1 MKNILIQKH
10 LTLICSLKI
19 KHVGVQLKEYA
30 SEKIKLS
37 DFFIF
42 LRPGLENGPRPTRR
56 PRASCAQAAN
66 WAWAGFLS
74 ARLGQIWPVIC
85 RPSQTVGSD
94 PTAARLSR
102 SIKTASDREDPTP

>member
-1 MKNILIQKH
+1 M
-10 LTLICSLKI
+10 
-19 KHVGVQLKEYA
+19 KEYA

-74 ARLGQIWPVIC
+74 ARLGQIWPK
-85 RPSQTVGSD
+85 RWPSD
-94 PTAARLSR
+94 PDRRIRLTVLLVSRGNKTPPAAGPC
-102 SIKTASDREDPTP
+102 KP